1 MWNPRSARPTDAA
14 CSRGSWR
21 ISRRPHDRT
30 AGLSPNKDLSMPLA
44 LILVVIN
51 AVLIIHAAKTGRFW
65 PWGYVI
71 LFLPGFGALGYILV
85 ELLPE
90 WLGSPRARDARR
102 QIVHSLDPGRRYRK
116 LVDELENLD
125 TISNRS
131 AVAQEC
137 IALGKFEE
145 AKHH

>member
-90 WLGSPRARDARR
+90 WLGSPRGAGRAAANRPFARSRAALSQTCRRTRKPRHDLESQCCGPGMPCAR
-102 QIVHSLDPGRRYRK
+102 QIRGS
-116 LVDELENLD
+116 
-125 TISNRS
+125 
-131 AVAQEC
+131 
-137 IALGKFEE
+137 
-145 AKHH
+145 